1 MFINADQ
8 ERSSFLP
15 CVLSY
20 GIGERASPGR
30 QSYLRRETEREDN
43 MTSKFEMNTITEIAV
58 LNVAVDRILTHLA
71 RISPDPHSFLAVEL
85 QEGLKSLAK
94 THYWTV
100 SHKNQ
105 KDILENAKVRYS
117 ELIGNIR
124 PD

>member
-1 MFINADQ
+1 MG
-8 ERSSFLP
+8 S
-15 CVLSY
+15 
-20 GIGERASPGR
+20 GERASPGR
-30 QSYLRRETEREDN
+30 QPYLRRETEPEDN
-43 MTSKFEMNTITEIAV
+43 MTSKFELNTLTEIAV

-71 RISPDPHSFLAVEL
+71 RISPDPHSFLAAEL
-85 QEGLKSLAK
+85 QEGLKSLAT

-105 KDILENAKVRYS
+105 KDILENAKARYS

>member
-1 MFINADQ
+1 LTSI
-8 ERSSFLP
+8 SWLP
-15 CVLSY
+15 SNRESVHGPAGDL
-20 GIGERASPGR
+20 I
-30 QSYLRRETEREDN
+30 LRRGIEREDK
-43 MTSKFEMNTITEIAV
+43 MASKFEMNTLAEIAV

-71 RISPDPHSFLAVEL
+71 RISPDPGSFLAAEL
-85 QEGLKSLAK
+85 KEGLKSLAK

-105 KDILENAKVRYS
+105 KEILENAKVRYS

>member
-1 MFINADQ
+1 
-8 ERSSFLP
+8 
-15 CVLSY
+15 
-20 GIGERASPGR
+20 
-30 QSYLRRETEREDN
+30 
-43 MTSKFEMNTITEIAV
+43 MTSKFELNTLTEIAV

-71 RISPDPHSFLAVEL
+71 RISPSPPSFLAAEL

-105 KDILENAKVRYS
+105 KDILENAKARYS
-117 ELIGNIR
+117 ELIANIR

>member
-1 MFINADQ
+1 MG
-8 ERSSFLP
+8 S
-15 CVLSY
+15 
-20 GIGERASPGR
+20 GERASPGR

-43 MTSKFEMNTITEIAV
+43 MTSKFELNTLTEIAV
-58 LNVAVDRILTHLA
+58 LNIAVDRILTHLA
-71 RISPDPHSFLAVEL
+71 RISPDPHSFLAAEL

>member
-1 MFINADQ
+1 MA
-8 ERSSFLP
+8 
-15 CVLSY
+15 
-20 GIGERASPGR
+20 
-30 QSYLRRETEREDN
+30 
-43 MTSKFEMNTITEIAV
+43 SKFEMNTLTEIAV

-71 RISPDPHSFLAVEL
+71 KISPDPGSFLAAEL

-100 SHKNQ
+100 SHKQ
-105 KDILENAKVRYS
+105 KEILENAKVRYS

>member
-1 MFINADQ
+1 
-8 ERSSFLP
+8 
-15 CVLSY
+15 
-20 GIGERASPGR
+20 
-30 QSYLRRETEREDN
+30 
-43 MTSKFEMNTITEIAV
+43 MTSRFEMNTITEIAV

-71 RISPDPHSFLAVEL
+71 RISPDPHSFLAAEL
-85 QEGLKSLAK
+85 QEGLECLAK